1 MLQLHCHPV
10 TGNVAYSGGAG
21 GTVRRI
27 ALATT
32 KRSHLS
38 KAIRRNS
45 PSVSGQIAAGMGPV
59 SEYKMAQASHLRL
72 TLATARFELV
82 AGWRDLPKPSR
93 TVAQA
98 TIPRS
103 TANTIH
109 HFCPPPSQLGA

>member
-1 MLQLHCHPV
+1 VARCFGDNEAESFIKSHTAQLPISFWTNC
-10 TGNVAYSGGAG
+10 GGHGA
-21 GTVRRI
+21 
-27 ALATT
+27 
-32 KRSHLS
+32 
-38 KAIRRNS
+38 
-45 PSVSGQIAAGMGPV
+45 V

-98 TIPRS
+98 TILRS

-109 HFCPPPSQLGA
+109 HFCPPPSQLSA